1 MGGRGSGRKKGSK
14 SRDWIDPT
22 LRYVVRGECWLWS
35 PRCYATGEP
44 ASNDPRVPGQ
54 YRRPEDGHTMLA
66 CRYVWEVACLRRS
79 AWEWMDESG
88 RLLPEVY
95 VWQTCGDRRCI
106 RPEHLRA
113 GLRPEWRAAVAER
126 HRVERGRAGASGDLK
141 NWKWS
146 VADGLLTAAQVATI
160 RDPART
166 VSDAALALEYGVHET
181 TVRACRLG
189 KTYRRFPMGYPMNGS
204 DQPTDGVD
212 ATFRRE

>member
-1 MGGRGSGRKKGSK
+1 MGRRKGS
-14 SRDWIDPT
+14 RNQIARRFDWIDPT
-22 LRYVVRGECWLWS
+22 QRYVVRGECWLWS
-35 PRCYATGEP
+35 PRCYVTRQPE
-44 ASNDPRVPGQ
+44 SDDPRAPGQ
-54 YRRPEDGHTMLA
+54 IRVGGVRMRQAH
-66 CRYVWEVACLRRS
+66 RYVVECYAMRDRGDWRALL
-79 AWEWMDESG
+79 DERG
-88 RLLPEVY
+88 ELPPTVY

-113 GLRPEWRAAVAER
+113 GLRPVWRAAVDAR
-126 HRVERGRAGASGDLK
+126 PARARSDV
-141 NWKWS
+141 WT

-166 VSDAALALEYGVHET
+166 VSDAALALEYGVHAT